1 MISIIVP
8 IYNVEEF
15 IAECLQS
22 VVAQTYRDYE
32 LILVDDC
39 GTDGSMS
46 VAARFASHPAL
57 EGKMRILRHDRNRG
71 LSAARNTGA
80 AAAKGK
86 YILFLYSDD
95 ILAPDCLQL
104 LVEKAE
110 STAAE
115 MVIGNIQILNSKK
128 QEGFRLKPS
137 VIEANESLNPFHL
150 YLTDHFYM
158 MAWNKLIR
166 REFLEKHDIKFV
178 EGLIHEDC
186 AWSFTVACVVKS
198 ISFVC
203 QETYSYRVRSNSIQT
218 DRDFSKHFAAYC
230 SLLRY

>member
-15 IAECLQS
+15 IVECLQS

-46 VAARFASHPAL
+46 VAARFASHPTL

-71 LSAARNTGA
+71 LSAARNTGT

-86 YILFLYSDD
+86 YILFLDSDD

-110 STAAE
+110 STDAE
-115 MVIGNIQILNSKK
+115 MVVGNIQILNSKK

-137 VIEANESLNPFHL
+137 VIEAN
-150 YLTDHFYM
+150 
-158 MAWNKLIR
+158 
-166 REFLEKHDIKFV
+166 
-178 EGLIHEDC
+178 
-186 AWSFTVACVVKS
+186 
-198 ISFVC
+198 
-203 QETYSYRVRSNSIQT
+203 
-218 DRDFSKHFAAYC
+218 
-230 SLLRY
+230 

>member
-71 LSAARNTGA
+71 LSAARNTGT

-86 YILFLYSDD
+86 YILFLDVDD
-95 ILAPDCLQL
+95 
-104 LVEKAE
+104 
-110 STAAE
+110 
-115 MVIGNIQILNSKK
+115 
-128 QEGFRLKPS
+128 
-137 VIEANESLNPFHL
+137 SLSP
-150 YLTDHFYM
+150 
-158 MAWNKLIR
+158 
-166 REFLEKHDIKFV
+166 EFLQF
-178 EGLIHEDC
+178 
-186 AWSFTVACVVKS
+186 
-198 ISFVC
+198 
-203 QETYSYRVRSNSIQT
+203 
-218 DRDFSKHFAAYC
+218 
-230 SLLRY
+230 LL

>member
-71 LSAARNTGA
+71 LSAARNTGT

-86 YILFLYSDD
+86 YVLFLDSDD

-104 LVEKAE
+104 LV
-110 STAAE
+110 
-115 MVIGNIQILNSKK
+115 
-128 QEGFRLKPS
+128 
-137 VIEANESLNPFHL
+137 
-150 YLTDHFYM
+150 
-158 MAWNKLIR
+158 
-166 REFLEKHDIKFV
+166 
-178 EGLIHEDC
+178 
-186 AWSFTVACVVKS
+186 
-198 ISFVC
+198 
-203 QETYSYRVRSNSIQT
+203 
-218 DRDFSKHFAAYC
+218 
-230 SLLRY
+230 